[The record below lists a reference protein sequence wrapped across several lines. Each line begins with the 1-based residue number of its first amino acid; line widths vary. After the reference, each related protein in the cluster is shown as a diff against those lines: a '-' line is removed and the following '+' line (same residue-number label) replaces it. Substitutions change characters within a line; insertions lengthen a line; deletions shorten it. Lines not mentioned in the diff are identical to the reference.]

1 MSSKGDINRRGEHKN
16 YYFEINRLMTSA
28 KINLNSK
35 KKYFYKNKHVLHKP
49 HVQVRHCSS

>member
-35 KKYFYKNKHVLHKP
+35 KIYFYKNKHVLHKP